1 MKELDLLV
9 ENYFTPALGA
19 TDILR
24 LVEQMIDE
32 VSFSAFNF
40 PYEGNEE
47 TSGAGSRT
55 QYASMQGEKY
65 PVSVETL
72 FIVPDGDPIVLTL
85 GSEIEFLSPWKL
97 FKGNRLDLRGR
108 SGKSTFAVAK
118 FEEMEGYINIRHVE
132 KPPGNTQGR
141 VSAGSSAQD
150 LVYNKIE
157 EIGASK
163 GIEVDKISSARPG
176 STKPDIVVDYGG
188 KEVQFEV
195 KNRNSD
201 RGFITLFDKSMRRG
215 KTDPDIVKHVMDAYA
230 NSVEGL
236 PAPFTFENMIDYYKN
251 KKDSRYGYCSDGLPV
266 PKSGK
271 IPNISFSSIGEDA
284 LRELRNEMIE
294 HFKHSGDNYFSVYSA
309 SSGKVDIYYT
319 GLGDNILQMPEIPK
333 ITNAFLG
340 SYGGCSSGA
349 TRVGF
354 KIRFD
359 Y

>member
-1 MKELDLLV
+1 
-9 ENYFTPALGA
+9 
-19 TDILR
+19 
-24 LVEQMIDE
+24 
-32 VSFSAFNF
+32 
-40 PYEGNEE
+40 
-47 TSGAGSRT
+47 
-55 QYASMQGEKY
+55 
-65 PVSVETL
+65 
-72 FIVPDGDPIVLTL
+72 
-85 GSEIEFLSPWKL
+85 
-97 FKGNRLDLRGR
+97 
-108 SGKSTFAVAK
+108 
-118 FEEMEGYINIRHVE
+118 
-132 KPPGNTQGR
+132 
-141 VSAGSSAQD
+141 
-150 LVYNKIE
+150 
-157 EIGASK
+157 
-163 GIEVDKISSARPG
+163 
-176 STKPDIVVDYGG
+176 
-188 KEVQFEV
+188 
-195 KNRNSD
+195 
-201 RGFITLFDKSMRRG
+201 MRRG